1 MKGNTKGKF
10 EATRYFLNSLSQNF
24 DFFYFFESFEF
35 PRWRHQPNNGWKR
48 FKLVFY
54 VPMLIGK
61 TKRYFQVNYSFM
73 KPFSQKTE
81 VLTQCFDVI
90 NTKLAPKRIQT
101 VSLVRM
107 LIEKQKWK
115 VKRALWAGIRLWN
128 YLKTLAPCC
137 NVIIPKSGQI
147 DSSLYIM
154 YNWL

>member
-61 TKRYFQVNYSFM
+61 NKRYFQVNYSFM

-101 VSLVRM
+101 
-107 LIEKQKWK
+107 
-115 VKRALWAGIRLWN
+115 GISCANVDR
-128 YLKTLAPCC
+128 KTKM
-137 NVIIPKSGQI
+137 KSKKSFVGRY
-147 DSSLYIM
+147 SFMKLS
-154 YNWL
+154 